1 MNEWELSRSKKG
13 KMLLK
18 LSNKYLCVPVV
29 HQGLIVQA
37 IKNKMGVEEWI
48 KKCGIS
54 SSKILCSH
62 KEE

>member
-37 IKNKMGVEEWI
+37 IKNKMGV
-48 KKCGIS
+48 GMD
-54 SSKILCSH
+54 
-62 KEE
+62 